1 MKLKS
6 VKILS
11 LFMSVALLAG
21 AFAASPVSADKASD
35 IRGEISRLQQQQKE
49 QQAEINKLKSDAK
62 KQQELKSAIEKQMA
76 LVQQEIDACNRQIS
90 SINSRIAANKAE
102 IAQKNQEI
110 DNNKLAFKKRLRAIY
125 MSNSGSNV
133 QVLLGADDFSQ
144 FLELSQL
151 TASVSARD
159 KLMIE
164 EMTAAVK
171 SIEAKQQENNKLLA
185 DQADVK
191 NNIVAKQNELKTQ
204 SNQIQS
210 VISSINKEQN
220 DAQAQMDKNN
230 ALIKEMQ
237 SELSRMI
244 KESNSG
250 TGQIYDGSAF
260 LWPVPSMSST
270 RNISSGFGSRW
281 GTMHYGLDIANRTY
295 GAKVVAIADG
305 VVTRATNHCTHNYPK
320 NGDCCGISGQGKGYG
335 NHAVIDHGRAAD
347 GNTYAAYYAHMTSVV
362 VSAGQHVKKG
372 QTIGY
377 VGCTGYSTGPH
388 LHFGLIVNGAWKNP
402 MNYYNTVK

>member
-35 IRGEISRLQQQQKE
+35 IRSEISRLRQQQKE
-49 QQAEINKLKSDAK
+49 QQSEINKLKSDAK
-62 KQQELKSAIEKQMA
+62 KQQELKSAIEKQMT

-133 QVLLGADDFSQ
+133 QVLLGAEDFSQ

-230 ALIKEMQ
+230 ALIREMQ

-335 NHAVIDHGRAAD
+335 NHAVIDHGRNAD

>member
-62 KQQELKSAIEKQMA
+62 KQQELKSAIEKQMT

-185 DQADVK
+185 DQANVK

>member
-35 IRGEISRLQQQQKE
+35 IRSEISRLQQQQKE

-62 KQQELKSAIEKQMA
+62 KQQELKSAIEKQMT

-90 SINSRIAANKAE
+90 SINSQIAANKAE

-133 QVLLGADDFSQ
+133 QVLLGAEDFSQ

-191 NNIVAKQNELKTQ
+191 NNIVAKQNELKAQ

-220 DAQAQMDKNN
+220 DTQAQMDKNS

-270 RNISSGFGSRW
+270 SNISSGFGSRW
-281 GTMHYGLDIANRTY
+281 GTMHYGVDIANRTY

-305 VVTRATNHCTHNYPK
+305 VVTRATNYCTHNYPK
-320 NGDCCGISGQGKGYG
+320 NSDCCGISGQGKGYG
-335 NHAVIDHGRAAD
+335 NHAVIDHGRDAD